1 MSLVRVHVKSPKVD
15 RVGRGDD
22 VEVFEMS
29 DIRFC
34 PVRSLQKYGDMMGTE
49 GLSDPGLPFFRK
61 ATGANY
67 TKENFNADLR
77 ELLQDDLDY
86 TVAGI
91 WAHSFRAGISTHM
104 ARWGFVGDDIKGW
117 GRWSS
122 DAYKRYIKLPTLARR
137 RLAGKIQDKFAEAV
151 SQLSQGHT

>member
-1 MSLVRVHVKSPKVD
+1 ME
-15 RVGRGDD
+15 D
-22 VEVFEMS
+22 V
-29 DIRFC
+29 RFC
-34 PVRSLQKYGDMMGTE
+34 PIKSLQKYVDRME
-49 GLSDPGLPFFRK
+49 AASLSDPGLPFFRK

-77 ELLQDDLDY
+77 ELLQNDLNY
-86 TVAGI
+86 AVAGI
-91 WAHSFRAGISTHM
+91 WAHSFRAGISSHM

-137 RLAGKIQDKFAEAV
+137 RLAGRIQEKFTEAV
-151 SQLSQGHT
+151 GQLSQSCS